1 MAMSPVAQRMRN
13 SGPSWG
19 FAFLQNCERMVPW
32 PVFRVLVGLGSAVA
46 AACMP
51 EQRRQSKA
59 FLAAAMNRRPRPV
72 DVWRHFYSCAVFVAV
87 KLRVAR
93 GVPHSGRIDPAH
105 AGDFGALME
114 TGRPAFF
121 GTFHFGQSDLLG
133 FLLGHRFSRQ
143 VFMVRLRMG
152 NAAETEQ
159 LGRLYGEWIRF
170 IWVDKPE
177 NMLFALKDAVA
188 SGGSLAMQC
197 DRIEFTSKTEPF
209 EFLGARRLFPFTI
222 YHLALLFD
230 RPVIF
235 CMGLPGR
242 DRDETVLH
250 SSTMFA
256 PDRSLGRAANLGRA
270 REHFQGVLAHLESLV
285 RQHPQ
290 LWLNF
295 LPLNPEAPPSTDP

>member
-1 MAMSPVAQRMRN
+1 MSLTSQRMRN

-19 FAFLQNCERMVPW
+19 FAFMQNSEQLVPW
-32 PVFRVLVGLGSAVA
+32 PVFRVFVGIGSAVA
-46 AACMP
+46 VACMP
-51 EQRRQSKA
+51 EQRRQSRD
-59 FLAAAMNRRPRPV
+59 FLAVALNRPPRLLEI
-72 DVWRHFYSCAVFVAV
+72 WRHFYLYAVFLVL

-93 GVPHSGRIDPAH
+93 GVAHQGRLDPAH
-105 AGDFGALME
+105 AGDFDTLMR
-114 TGRPAFF
+114 TGQPAFF
-121 GTFHFGQSDLLG
+121 GTFHFGHSDLLG
-133 FLLGHRFSRQ
+133 FLLGEHFRRQ

-152 NAAETEQ
+152 NAAETAQ
-159 LGRLYGEWIRF
+159 LGRLFEKWITF

-197 DRIEFTSKTEPF
+197 DRTEFTSKTEHF

-230 RPVIF
+230 RPVVF
-235 CMGLPGR
+235 CFGLPGAS
-242 DRDETVLH
+242 RDETVLH
-250 SSTMFA
+250 SSPTFA
-256 PDRSLGRAANLGRA
+256 PDRSLGRAANLQRA

-285 RQHPQ
+285 RQYPQ

-295 LPLNPEAPPSTDP
+295 LPLNPGAPPSTDP